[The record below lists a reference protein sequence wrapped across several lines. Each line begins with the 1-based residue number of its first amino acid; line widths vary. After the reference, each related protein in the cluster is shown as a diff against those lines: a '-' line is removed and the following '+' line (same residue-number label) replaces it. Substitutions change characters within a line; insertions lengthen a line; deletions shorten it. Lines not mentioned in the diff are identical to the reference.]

1 MFLAGGI
8 VEIIAVPMAVFR
20 LFRNEMCRTASNIIY
35 TLAGSILFILFV
47 GLYAR
52 TMMMGG

>member
-8 VEIIAVPMAVFR
+8 VEIIAVPMAVFG